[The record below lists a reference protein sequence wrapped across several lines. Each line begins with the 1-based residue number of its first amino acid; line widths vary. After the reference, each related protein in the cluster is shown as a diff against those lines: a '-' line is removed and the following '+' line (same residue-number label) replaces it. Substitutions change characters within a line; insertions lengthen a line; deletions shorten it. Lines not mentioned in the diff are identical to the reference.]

1 MKYNSPLLQMP
12 SNNPHS
18 FHSTNDFY
26 KITFAEEKK
35 QINSTAVH
43 SVLLNFEYRIHSL
56 FIHLGLI
63 NATDFSTSHK
73 DGKTI
78 LDNTVLCQIS
88 LSFLSD
94 TKQTTASLDMWNC
107 LNW

>member
-35 QINSTAVH
+35 TNSTVVH
-43 SVLLNFEYRIHSL
+43 SVVLNFEYRIHSL

-73 DGKTI
+73 DGKKSWII
-78 LDNTVLCQIS
+78 LCSVKS